1 MKDMKKVTA
10 LQMNFIWKVCAAHF
24 IAYFTAGI
32 LALFFLDYK
41 THFSSEYL
49 SSMMKPVESP
59 WVMLGPS
66 FQLFRGI
73 IIALVLLP
81 VRGFIFEK
89 KGFIKLAWLVLGFSF
104 ISTIGPAP
112 GSFDGYIYTL
122 LPVSYHLGAI
132 PEALLYTVLFSGI
145 ISLWY
150 KFERKY
156 ITIISA
162 IFISLILFMSIGG
175 FWASGKAIGV

>member
-1 MKDMKKVTA
+1 MKKVTA

-89 KGFIKLAWLVLGFSF
+89 RVL
-104 ISTIGPAP
+104 
-112 GSFDGYIYTL
+112 
-122 LPVSYHLGAI
+122 
-132 PEALLYTVLFSGI
+132 
-145 ISLWY
+145 
-150 KFERKY
+150 
-156 ITIISA
+156 
-162 IFISLILFMSIGG
+162 
-175 FWASGKAIGV
+175 